1 VLGDLLQEGIVTK
14 LADDLYCGANT
25 ECELLDNWRR
35 VLQALRE
42 NDLKLSA
49 SKTVISPKS
58 TTIFGWQWQLGS
70 IEASKHKIATLVS
83 CCKPVNV
90 KAMRS
95 FIGAYKILARV
106 LPQCSGYLQPLDDS
120 TAGLQSNDPIKWT
133 DELNVAFETAQKG
146 LENCKSIVLPKA
158 SDQLWV
164 ITDGSVKK
172 RGIGATLYVVRNS
185 QPKLAG
191 FYGAKLKD
199 RQVLR
204 LPCKIEALAIACA
217 VNHFSAYI
225 IQSAKNTCILTDSK
239 PCVQAYEKLC
249 RGEFSASPRVS
260 TFLSTVSR
268 YQASVRH
275 IQGVANVPSDF
286 ASRNPPECEDPKCQ
300 VCAFVIQTENSVVRS
315 TSVEDILSGN
325 ARAPF
330 TNRSTWAP
338 IQAEC
343 SDLRRTK
350 AHLTQGT
357 RPSKKLTNIRDI
369 KRYLQV
375 ATIAKDG
382 LLVVKRNVPLS
393 SDRECIIVPR
403 LAVDALLTA
412 LHLQLGHPTEH
423 QLK

>member
-1 VLGDLLQEGIVTK
+1 
-14 LADDLYCGANT
+14 
-25 ECELLDNWRR
+25 
-35 VLQALRE
+35 
-42 NDLKLSA
+42 
-49 SKTVISPKS
+49 
-58 TTIFGWQWQLGS
+58 
-70 IEASKHKIATLVS
+70 
-83 CCKPVNV
+83 
-90 KAMRS
+90 
-95 FIGAYKILARV
+95 
-106 LPQCSGYLQPLDDS
+106 
-120 TAGLQSNDPIKWT
+120 
-133 DELNVAFETAQKG
+133 
-146 LENCKSIVLPKA
+146 
-158 SDQLWV
+158 
-164 ITDGSVKK
+164 
-172 RGIGATLYVVRNS
+172 
-185 QPKLAG
+185 
-191 FYGAKLKD
+191 
-199 RQVLR
+199 
-204 LPCKIEALAIACA
+204 
-217 VNHFSAYI
+217 
-225 IQSAKNTCILTDSK
+225 LTDSK

-286 ASRNPPECEDPKCQ
+286 ASRNPPECKDPKCQ

-423 QLK
+423 QLKSVVNRYLFALDMPKAVERATKGCHTCCSLMNAPKSLIVQSSLDPPEHVGIMFAADVLRRERQMILVVREYVTSLTISKLIDNEKHDTLRDALIMTCIEFCPLEGPPCVIRTDCAVGFQALVNDKVLKKYNIQIELGRTKNVNKNPVADKAVKELEGEIIRAYPRAGAISSRDLAVATSLLNTRIRNRGLSSREMWSQRDQFTNCQLPLNDQELITA